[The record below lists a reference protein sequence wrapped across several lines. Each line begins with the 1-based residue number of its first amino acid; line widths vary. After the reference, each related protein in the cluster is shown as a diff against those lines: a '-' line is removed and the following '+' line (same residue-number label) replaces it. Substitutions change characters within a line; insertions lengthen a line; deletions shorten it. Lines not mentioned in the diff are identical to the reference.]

1 MIAKYLLLS
10 VTTCLLSL
18 YYAVSLQAQ
27 TNYPLLAMEMR
38 IVKETQAC
46 RLKNGYNKQFSCP
59 PLTIEYVHSLSGIVA
74 KTKPSPPGQTVS
86 LGTQMFQV
94 LDDYHDLWT
103 QTLRASG
110 DIPDLDRRKAMIL
123 IFDFGN
129 PQQRPKPNLEIRL
142 ARRQEQ
148 RNCKGEIASIV
159 QGNNCLIYKNV
170 IPSNH
175 QYLIYHERADYYI
188 PISKV
193 TWTVTAKD
201 LASGKEYPSWSF
213 TTGR

>member
-1 MIAKYLLLS
+1 MTRYLLFLG
-10 VTTCLLSL
+10 TTCLLSL
-18 YYAVSLQAQ
+18 YYAISLQAQ
-27 TNYPLLAMEMR
+27 TNYPLLAMKMK

-46 RLKNGYNKQFSCP
+46 RLPNGYNKQSGCP
-59 PLTIEYVHSLSGIVA
+59 PLTIQYVNNLPGTVT
-74 KTKPSPPGQTVS
+74 KTQPDPPRQTVS

-94 LDDYHDLWT
+94 LDNYHALYQRT
-103 QTLRASG
+103 QDISH
-110 DIPDLDRRKAMIL
+110 DIPDLDQRKAMIL

-129 PQQRPKPNLEIRL
+129 PQQRPRSNLEIRL

-148 RNCKGEIASIV
+148 RNCNGEITSLDK
-159 QGNNCLIYKNV
+159 GNNCLIYKN
-170 IPSNH
+170 IILSNH